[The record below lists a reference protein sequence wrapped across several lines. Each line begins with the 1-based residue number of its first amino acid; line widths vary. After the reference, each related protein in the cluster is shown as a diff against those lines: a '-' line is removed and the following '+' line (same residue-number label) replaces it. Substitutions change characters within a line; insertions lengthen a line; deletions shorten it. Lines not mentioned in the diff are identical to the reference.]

1 MQFVTVLASAVFKLQ
16 LFVCILNSHMA
27 IGNESPVQYHPS
39 SMDSKGSLVICPNR
53 FHVVLLQLR
62 SVDETTQALA
72 FDGISYE
79 GQPLKIR
86 RPSDYK
92 PLPGMAENPT
102 LAVPGNNTF
111 MLGKCFLI
119 FLNLFLISF
128 QKLCYVFCK
137 INLCAPQT

>member
-1 MQFVTVLASAVFKLQ
+1 M
-16 LFVCILNSHMA
+16 
-27 IGNESPVQYHPS
+27 
-39 SMDSKGSLVICPNR
+39 
-53 FHVVLLQLR
+53 VLLQLR

-102 LAVPGNNTF
+102 LAVPGKHLDFFFSLSSLYLRPVTVVKN
-111 MLGKCFLI
+111 GVFL
-119 FLNLFLISF
+119 LSSS
-128 QKLCYVFCK
+128 C
-137 INLCAPQT
+137 

>member
-1 MQFVTVLASAVFKLQ
+1 M
-16 LFVCILNSHMA
+16 
-27 IGNESPVQYHPS
+27 
-39 SMDSKGSLVICPNR
+39 
-53 FHVVLLQLR
+53 LQLR

-102 LAVPGNNTF
+102 LAVPGKNHNCAKTF
-111 MLGKCFLI
+111 SQL
-119 FLNLFLISF
+119 S
-128 QKLCYVFCK
+128 V
-137 INLCAPQT
+137 TD